1 MSDSGHVEGSERRQ
15 KIFLPDMLDDYVSQD
30 NPVRFIDAFVDKLDL
45 KKLGFKHSIPS
56 KTGRPSYDPADL
68 LKLYIYG
75 YLNQIRSS
83 RKLETECTRNL
94 ELVWLMRKLK
104 PDFKTI
110 ADFRKDNVD
119 SIKPVFKEFIY
130 LCKSLDLF
138 GLELVGIDGSK
149 FRAVNAKDRN
159 FNQKKLE
166 SHLKEIDERIELYF
180 KDLKEND
187 EESTEDDNSEDEQ
200 KVARLKEK
208 IEKLEEKRGEYVK
221 IQDEMKQTGQKEVS
235 LTDPESRLMK
245 SGMGNRLDVCY
256 NVQSAV
262 DSKNH
267 LVVEYYV
274 TNCSGD
280 RDELAKVAIGAKENL
295 GVQKIDA
302 TADSGFFDGENI
314 KTCVENGITPYVT
327 EQKPGGN
334 AKNAGT
340 PTPEFYKSEFAY
352 DAQADTYTC
361 PAGQKLEFIKIMDK
375 GRDRRVRV
383 YGTTACS
390 KCPFFLTKC
399 TLDKSGRKIY
409 RGLHEKLVEE
419 MRRRIKGDPSK
430 VELRKELC
438 EHPFGTMKRAF
449 NQGYLLLKGV
459 RKVNGEV
466 GLTVIAY
473 NLRRAINVLGARALI
488 NGVAQIG
495 MQ

>member
-15 KIFLPDMLDDYVSQD
+15 KIFLPDMLDDYVSED

-83 RKLETECTRNL
+83 RKLERECTRNL

-149 FRAVNAKDRN
+149 FKAVNAKDRN

-187 EESTEDDNSEDEQ
+187 ESKNNDDDDENVVDDR
-200 KVARLKEK
+200 KIDRLKEK

-221 IQDEMKQTGQKEVS
+221 LQDEMKASGQKEVS

-245 SGMGNRLDVCY
+245 AGMGNRLDVCY
-256 NVQSAV
+256 NVESAV

-267 LVVEYYV
+267 LIAYYYV
-274 TNCSGD
+274 TNHPSD
-280 RDELAKVAIGAKENL
+280 KNELAKVAIGAKENL
-295 GVQKIDA
+295 GADKLDVV
-302 TADSGFFDGENI
+302 ADSGFFDAEHVKDCI
-314 KTCVENGITPYVT
+314 ENGITPYVI
-327 EQKPGGN
+327 EQRSIGS
-334 AKNAGT
+334 ALRAGI
-340 PTPEFYKSEFAY
+340 PTPEFYKSEFTY
-352 DAQADTYTC
+352 NPELDCYTC
-361 PAGQKLEFIKIMDK
+361 PAAK
-375 GRDRRVRV
+375 
-383 YGTTACS
+383 T
-390 KCPFFLTKC
+390 
-399 TLDKSGRKIY
+399 
-409 RGLHEKLVEE
+409 
-419 MRRRIKGDPSK
+419 
-430 VELRKELC
+430 
-438 EHPFGTMKRAF
+438 EHLP
-449 NQGYLLLKGV
+449 
-459 RKVNGEV
+459 
-466 GLTVIAY
+466 
-473 NLRRAINVLGARALI
+473 
-488 NGVAQIG
+488 
-495 MQ
+495 